1 MNSFFQNQGEAQI
14 HFGDSDFTIMK
25 TGAYVSCAVTGDK
38 IPLER
43 LRYWSADKQEAY
55 KDATASLAA
64 YQKDNA

>member
-43 LRYWSADKQEAY
+43 LRYWSAYKQEAY
-55 KDATASLAA
+55 KDASASLAA
-64 YQKDNA
+64 WKRDNA